1 MWTLFK
7 AIYYLCI
14 LLFGFISLTGT
25 VPPLSKSKQPNDIQL
40 TEQGLKWKEKKYYQ
54 KLAGKLLILLYSD
67 IACTHK
73 PV

>member
-1 MWTLFK
+1 M
-7 AIYYLCI
+7 

-25 VPPLSKSKQPNDIQL
+25 VPLLSKSKQSNDIQL
-40 TEQGLKWKEKKYYQ
+40 IEQGLKWKEKKYYQ
-54 KLAGKLLILLYSD
+54 KLAGKSIILLYSD